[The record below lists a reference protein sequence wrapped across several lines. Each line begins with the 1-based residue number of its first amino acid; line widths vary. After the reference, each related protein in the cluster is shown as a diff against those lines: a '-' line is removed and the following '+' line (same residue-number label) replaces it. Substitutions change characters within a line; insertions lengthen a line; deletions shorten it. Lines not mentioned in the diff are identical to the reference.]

1 MNSATINGIEI
12 SYGDRGSGRP
22 IVFLHAFP
30 LNQSMWNDQVEA
42 LSGDYRVITPDW
54 RGFGGSSPGPATMDD
69 FADDLAGLL
78 DHLGVTEPIICGLS
92 MGGYAAMAFLRRHPG
107 RISALILADTRSTPD
122 TEEARRTRLE
132 TAASVRRDG
141 VAILL
146 PGMTQRLLGQSTLA
160 TRPDIVER
168 VNSMILSANSEGVAR
183 ALEAMAA
190 REDST
195 GLLRNVDVP
204 TLIICGEEDVL
215 TPPAEASQ
223 MSRAVHGSQLTLIA
237 GAGHLP
243 NIEKSAEFNETVM
256 AFLRNARTLNG

>member
-1 MNSATINGIEI
+1 MNRAIINGIEI

-30 LNQSMWNDQVEA
+30 LNRSMWDDQVEA
-42 LSGDYRVITPDW
+42 LSVDYRVITPDW
-54 RGFGGSSPGPATMDD
+54 RGFGGSSPGPTTMATMDA

-78 DHLGVTEPIICGLS
+78 DHLTVTEPIICGLS

-107 RISALILADTRSTPD
+107 RIAALILADTRATPD
-122 TEEARRTRLE
+122 TDEARRTRLE

-141 VAILL
+141 VSTLV
-146 PGMTQRLLGQSTLA
+146 PGMTRRLLGESTLS

-168 VNSMILSANSEGVAR
+168 INSMILSAKPEGVAL

-190 REDST
+190 RGDSS
-195 GLLRNVDVP
+195 GLLRTVEVP

-215 TPPAEASQ
+215 TPPAESSL
-223 MSRAVHGSQLTLIA
+223 MSRAVKGSQLALIP

-256 AFLRNARTLNG
+256 AFLRNARI